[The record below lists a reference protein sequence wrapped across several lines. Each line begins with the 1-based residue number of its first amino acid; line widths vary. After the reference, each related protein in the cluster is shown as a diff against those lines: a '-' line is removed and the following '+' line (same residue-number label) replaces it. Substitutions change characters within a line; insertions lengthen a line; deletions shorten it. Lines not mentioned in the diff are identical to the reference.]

1 MAPLPPPPPIPTPV
15 QVTTPIVTSNDH
27 HQYHSSYNHHQQQQ
41 QQQQQQYH
49 HHHQQRQSSSRSGE
63 NSNSR
68 VNVAQYSSN
77 FWENYEHL
85 CALQNSMPLQSLK
98 ACLATDGGANLVL
111 NADKL
116 K

>member
-15 QVTTPIVTSNDH
+15 QITTPIVTSNDH
-27 HQYHSSYNHHQQQQ
+27 HQYHSSYNHHQQQ

>member
-1 MAPLPPPPPIPTPV
+1 MAPLPPPPPIPPPV
-15 QVTTPIVTSNDH
+15 QMTTPIVTSNDH
-27 HQYHSSYNHHQQQQ
+27 HQYHSTYNH

-49 HHHQQRQSSSRSGE
+49 HHQRQSSSRSGE

-68 VNVAQYSSN
+68 VNVAQYSAN

-98 ACLATDGGANLVL
+98 ACLAMDGGANLVL